1 METKSITEFL
11 STDYKDFAMYVVESR
26 AIPSVIDGLKPTQR
40 KILHGSSTIWKDG
53 SEKPLKVFQLAG
65 KVASDCFYHH
75 GNTSLEN
82 AIITMAQGFKNN
94 MPLLEEIGQF
104 GSLRSPEPGASRY
117 IGTKLTQNYR
127 LLYKDSELLEFKEE
141 EGQTI
146 EPKYFLPIIPTVLIN
161 GSSGIAVGFAS
172 NILNRKP
179 QDVITACESVIKGKK
194 IEDVKPFNNFFD
206 GEFTQDTEN
215 PKKWTVK
222 GKLQILNTSTV
233 RVTELP
239 LSMTYEKYESILDS
253 LADSKTIVSYD
264 DNSKG
269 TIDYTI
275 KFTRES
281 LANLTEEKL
290 IKLLKLEESMT
301 EIFTTLD
308 EYGKLKIFDCS
319 KDIIKYFVDFRMNF
333 YFKRREFLLGKL
345 GKELKLLSN
354 RARFISYILED
365 KLNIKN
371 QPKQSIIND
380 LEKNEFDKVD
390 DSFDYLLRMPLWSL
404 TMELYDKIKLDLVQK
419 QNEIEKLNKV
429 EPKDMYLTDLS
440 ELKKK
445 LK

>member
-179 QDVITACESVIKGKK
+179 QDVINACESVLKGKK
-194 IEDVKPFNNFFD
+194 IEDVKPFNNFFS
-206 GEFTQDTEN
+206 GEFTQDSEN

-239 LSMTYEKYESILDS
+239 LSMTYEKYESILDG
-253 LADSKTIVSYD
+253 LVDSKTIVSYD

-275 KFTRES
+275 KFTRDS
-281 LANLTEEKL
+281 LANLTEDKL
-290 IKLLKLEESMT
+290 FKLLKLEESMT

-308 EYGKLKIFDCS
+308 EHGKLKIFDCS
-319 KDIIKYFVDFRMNF
+319 KDIIKYFVDFRMDF
-333 YFKRREFLLGKL
+333 YFKRKSFLLEKL

-365 KLNIKN
+365 KINIKN
-371 QPKQSIIND
+371 QPKQSIISD
-380 LEKNEFDKVD
+380 LEKNEFDQID

-429 EPKDMYLTDLS
+429 EPKDMYLVDLS

>member
-206 GEFTQDTEN
+206 GEFTQDIEN

-253 LADSKTIVSYD
+253 LVDSKTIVSYD

-275 KFTRES
+275 KFTRDS

-333 YFKRREFLLGKL
+333 YFKRREFLLDKL